1 MIAGSLIPE
10 KGYIMSKTEQT
21 AALGLLEY
29 IRGSQTAFQAVASAA
44 KMLEAD
50 GFQVLSEGERWNLTP
65 GGKYYLTRNQS
76 SILAFTV
83 PRTEA
88 AQLLLSASHTDS
100 PMFKLKNNYESPAL
114 GTYMRFDTE
123 VYGGTILSS
132 WMDRPLSLA
141 GRAVVKRGDRFCAEL
156 FGFDRDL
163 LIIPNV
169 AIHMNRAVN
178 SGYAFNPAVD
188 MLPLFSLTDGSP
200 TLAELLA
207 DKLGCAREDTIGLD
221 AFVYNRMPGSVWGAA
236 NEFFSAPRIDNLMC
250 LYGTLRGFLAGGV
263 QEDSLNLWFS
273 ADNEETGSATKQGAG
288 SVMLS
293 DTLDRICE
301 CFGWDKRILLANG
314 FMVSADNG
322 HAKHP
327 NHPELSDSINAP
339 RLGGGVVIKTNAA
352 QHYTTEGVSAA
363 LFGEVCRMAEV
374 PVQQFANR
382 SDQPGG
388 STLGSISNTKVPM
401 LTVDIGMAQ
410 LAMHSAYETAACADC
425 DYLERAMQEFYRIR
439 IRSLA
444 DGQWSMTGARA

>member
-1 MIAGSLIPE
+1 MHTMELGSV
-10 KGYIMSKTEQT
+10 G
-21 AALGLLEY
+21 GLLEF
-29 IRGSQTAFQAVASAA
+29 IRKSPTAYHAVAASAEL
-44 KMLEAD
+44 LEAD
-50 GFQVLSEGERWNLTP
+50 GYVRLNEGERWELVP
-65 GGKYYLTRNQS
+65 GGRYFLTRNQS
-76 SILAFTV
+76 SVLAFV
-83 PRTEA
+83 LPSGDA
-88 AQLLLSASHTDS
+88 KQLLLSASHTDS
-100 PMFKLKNNYESPAL
+100 PMFKLKNDYEAPAF
-114 GTYMRFDTE
+114 GTYGRFDTE

-141 GRAVVKRGDRFCAEL
+141 GRAVVRDGNSYHARL

-163 LIIPNV
+163 MVIPNV
-169 AIHMNRAVN
+169 AIHMNRTVN

-188 MLPLFSLTDGSP
+188 MLPLFSLLGDSP
-200 TLAELLA
+200 TLADLLA
-207 DKLGCAREDTIGLD
+207 EQLECSSGDIVGLD

-250 LYGTLRGFLAGGV
+250 LYGTLCGFLASAP
-263 QEDSLNLWFS
+263 QADSLNLWFS

-288 SVMLS
+288 SVLLS

-301 CFGWDKRILLANG
+301 AFGWDKRVLLANG

-327 NHPELSDSINAP
+327 NHPELSDPKNAP

-352 QHYTTEGVSAA
+352 QHYTTDGPSAA
-363 LFGEVCRMAEV
+363 LFGEICRGAGV

-388 STLGSISNTKVPM
+388 STLGSISNTKVPL

-425 DYLERAMQEFYRIR
+425 EHLARAMTAFYGIALSSRQ
-439 IRSLA
+439 
-444 DGQWSMTGARA
+444 DGSWTMGRTEA

>member
-1 MIAGSLIPE
+1 MNG
-10 KGYIMSKTEQT
+10 TEQGKVG
-21 AALGLLEY
+21 GLLEY
-29 IRGSQTAFQAVASAA
+29 IRKSPTAYHAVETAAGMLRQAGYEELPENTEWHLKA
-44 KMLEAD
+44 
-50 GFQVLSEGERWNLTP
+50 

-76 SILAFTV
+76 SVLAFSL
-83 PRTEA
+83 PEDGAR
-88 AQLLLSASHTDS
+88 QLLLSASHTDS
-100 PMFKLKNNYESPAL
+100 PMFKLKNDYEAPAF
-114 GTYMRFDTE
+114 GTYGRFDTE

-141 GRAVVKRGDRFCAEL
+141 GRAVVREGDTYRAKLFC
-156 FGFDRDL
+156 FDRDL
-163 LIIPNV
+163 MVIPNV

-188 MLPLFSLTDGSP
+188 MLPLFSLLEGSP
-200 TLAELLA
+200 TLGALLA
-207 DKLGCAREDTIGLD
+207 ERLGCKADAIVGLD
-221 AFVYNRMPGSVWGAA
+221 AFVYNRMPGSVLGAA

-250 LYGTLRGFLAGGV
+250 LYGTLQGFLAARAKPH
-263 QEDSLNLWFS
+263 SLNLWFS

-288 SVMLS
+288 SVLLS

-301 CFGWDKRILLANG
+301 GFDWDKRVLLANG

-327 NHPELSDSINAP
+327 NRPELSDPKNSP

-352 QHYTTEGVSAA
+352 QHYTTDGPSAA
-363 LFGEVCRMAEV
+363 LFGEICRMSGV

-388 STLGSISNTKVPM
+388 STLGSISNTKVPL

-425 DYLERAMQEFYRIR
+425 DHLARAMTAFYGIG
-439 IRSLA
+439 LA
-444 DGQWSMTGARA
+444 AGGDGQWTMQGPNA